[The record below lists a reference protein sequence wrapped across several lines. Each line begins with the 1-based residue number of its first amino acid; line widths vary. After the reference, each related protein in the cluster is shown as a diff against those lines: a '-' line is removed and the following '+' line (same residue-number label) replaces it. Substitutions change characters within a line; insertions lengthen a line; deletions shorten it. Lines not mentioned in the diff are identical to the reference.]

1 MFDSIYPVMVANAS
15 LPLAVSATVP
25 TLLGI
30 MPLVLVLTMLVVPIF
45 RRKYLSSQLVL
56 PSFPNLAIPSNR
68 TKPFNNDNGGN
79 KTSKTSLD
87 IRPLLLGDRA
97 KMVRREDFGMP
108 PRPSEESDV
117 GFRAIFRGSAEPRK
131 VSLKVSGEGSEIRS
145 EAWVMPLVG
154 MVIAGLI
161 TVISGVLYLSL
172 HRSQSSSALNI
183 AYATTVASLPIMAVT
198 LASPPAVQS
207 LSKIAPRSLIFI
219 GVGITLGVSCLAAF
233 VSLYIVLGISGACLI
248 VLTFAI
254 CKRTEVICRMLG
266 KNRIELLTDEPGS
279 KAGRVNTREDDIEEM
294 RPDSSWLTERSEY
307 SLNDN
312 SAI

>member
-1 MFDSIYPVMVANAS
+1 VFDSIYPVMVANAS

-30 MPLVLVLTMLVVPIF
+30 VPLVLVLTMLAIPTF
-45 RRKYLSSQLVL
+45 RRKYLSSQLAL

-68 TKPFNNDNGGN
+68 TKTSNNNGGH
-79 KTSKTSLD
+79 KTSKTSLN

-131 VSLKVSGEGSEIRS
+131 ESQKVSGEGTENRS
-145 EAWVMPLVG
+145 EAWVIPLVG

-172 HRSQSSSALNI
+172 SRSQSSNALNI
-183 AYATTVASLPIMAVT
+183 AYATTVASLPIMGVT
-198 LASPPAVQS
+198 LASPSAVQS
-207 LSKIAPRSLIFI
+207 LSKIAPRSLIAI
-219 GVGITLGVSCLAAF
+219 GVGITVGVSCLAAF
-233 VSLYIVLGISGACLI
+233 VSLYTVLGISGVCLV
-248 VLTFAI
+248 VLTTAI
-254 CKRTEVICRMLG
+254 CRRTEVIRRLLG
-266 KNRIELLTDEPGS
+266 KNRIELPTDEQES
-279 KAGRVNTREDDIEEM
+279 KAGRVNTGEDDIEEM
-294 RPDSSWLTERSEY
+294 RPDSSWLTERSE
-307 SLNDN
+307 
-312 SAI
+312 